1 MFAAAEKIVHSE
13 ACVWALI
20 SVSCQVAE
28 LFVLRPVLRIGVEF
42 VHFPPSVPMA
52 PQPVKVQEPIRFGED
67 FELDLTAR
75 RLSRGDRVLKVERI
89 PLEIMV
95 LLIERWGETVPRD
108 EIVARVWGEGAFLD
122 TDNSIRGAV
131 RKIRQVL
138 KDDPEQPRFIQ
149 TITGSGYRFI
159 APLLGAQEKKVAAGP
174 PGEEVR
180 RVEAPMQVE
189 PEHRAGIPRARGIV
203 LAVAAG
209 LVLLAITYAIF
220 LHRPTDAT
228 APKIKSIVVL
238 PMKNLSGDSAQE
250 YLADGMT
257 EEIIGRLSPIHDL
270 RVISRTSAMHFKD
283 SRLSVPEIAK
293 ALNVDAVVEGSV
305 IREHSRI
312 RVHAQLIRAA
322 TDEHLWSES
331 YDRELRDLLA
341 LESDVAEAI
350 VQKVDV
356 SISGQERSRVVMA
369 RDISPEVYESYLRGQ
384 FALDKGN
391 RPDVEQS
398 IRYFEQAINTEPKF
412 APAYIGLAN
421 AYDTL
426 GLVFVGAHPRQTRA
440 KVIIAAQKALELDPQ
455 LADAHVLLADAYR
468 KQWKWTEAEA
478 EYKRALELSP
488 NNAAAHAGF
497 ADWLLC
503 KGRAAE
509 AVEWAKRARELDPL
523 ILGTNLSWILFQARR
538 YDDAAREL
546 HATLA
551 VTPDDPVGLWFLGFV
566 LDAEGKSA
574 DAIPVLEKAVFVSH
588 GSPGAKGV
596 LVRAY
601 ANAGQRK
608 DALRVLDELRRQ
620 RQIEYVPAGALVQAY
635 VGLGDKEQALAWLEQ
650 AYEEQSNLL
659 QWIKTEPTFDTLRGD
674 PRFTKLVHRVGL
686 D

>member
-1 MFAAAEKIVHSE
+1 MSIAKRVSG
-13 ACVWALI
+13 ALI

-28 LFVLRPVLRIGVEF
+28 LFVLRPVLRSGVEF

-52 PQPVKVQEPIRFGED
+52 PQPVKVQEPIRFGDD
-67 FELDLTAR
+67 FEFDIAAR
-75 RLSRGDRVLKVERI
+75 RLSRGSRMLKVERI
-89 PLEIMV
+89 PLEILA
-95 LLIERWGETVPRD
+95 LLIEHCGKTVPRD
-108 EIVARVWGEGAFLD
+108 EIVARVWGKGAFLD
-122 TDNSIRGAV
+122 TDNSIRGAI

-138 KDDPEQPRFIQ
+138 KDDSEQPRFIQ
-149 TITGSGYRFI
+149 TVTGEGYRFI
-159 APLLGAQEKKVAAGP
+159 APLLGAQEEKGAAGP
-174 PGEEVR
+174 PGEEGHK
-180 RVEAPMQVE
+180 VEAPRHVE
-189 PEHRAGIPRARGIV
+189 LKQRAGIPLARGLV

-209 LVLLAITYAIF
+209 LVLLATTYATF
-220 LHRPTDAT
+220 WHRPTDTT
-228 APKIKSIVVL
+228 ALKIKSIVVL

-257 EEIIGRLSPIHDL
+257 EEIIGRLSAIHDL

-331 YDRELRDLLA
+331 YDRELRDVLA
-341 LESDVAEAI
+341 LESDVAESI

-356 SISGQERSRVVMA
+356 SISGQEHSRVVMA

-384 FALDKGN
+384 FALNKGN
-391 RPDVEQS
+391 RPDVEES
-398 IRYFEQAINTEPKF
+398 IRYFEQAINTDPKF

-426 GLVFVGAHPRQTRA
+426 GLVFVGAPPRQTRP
-440 KVIIAAQKALELDPQ
+440 KVIIEAQKALELDPQ

-488 NNAAAHAGF
+488 YNAAAHAGF

-523 ILGTNLSWILFQARR
+523 IPGTNLSWILFQARR
-538 YDDAAREL
+538 YDEAVREL
-546 HATLA
+546 HAALA
-551 VTPDDPVGLWFLGFV
+551 VTPDDASALWFLGFV
-566 LDAEGKSA
+566 LIAEGKPV
-574 DAIPVLEKAVFVSH
+574 DAIPVLEKAVSVSR
-588 GSPGAKGV
+588 GSPGVRGV

-601 ANAGQRK
+601 ANAGRRK
-608 DALRVLDELRRQ
+608 DALRVLQGLRRQ
-620 RQIEYVPAGALVQAY
+620 RQSEYVPAAALVQAY
-635 VGLGDKEQALAWLEQ
+635 VGLGDNEQALAWLEQ
-650 AYEEQSNLL
+650 AYKEQSNLL
-659 QWIKTEPTFDTLRGD
+659 QWIKTESTFDTLRGD
-674 PRFTKLVHRVGL
+674 PRFTNLVHRVGL